1 MRNPYYRDIWA
12 LFPPNQGYP
21 GAFPKGLIKQVKKKW
36 WGNKRLWLFSGSFK
50 DNLSGITYDFKR
62 ELNPNV
68 SGTCETL
75 PFKNESFDFVF
86 ADPPYS
92 KEESMDLYG
101 LPYVN
106 IIKTLNEMIRV
117 CKPGGHILFLHRLVP
132 TVFPKL
138 KLSSHCSL
146 KGVVGVYMIAGMSNM
161 RALTIYQK
169 NYNMDAWTTQPGV
182 SCSPK

>member
-1 MRNPYYRDIWA
+1 MRNPYYRDVWA

-36 WGNKRLWLFSGSFK
+36 WGKKRLWLFSGSFK
-50 DNLSGITYDFKR
+50 DNLNGITFDLKR
-62 ELNPNV
+62 EIKPNV
-68 SGTCETL
+68 SGNCETL
-75 PFKNESFDFVF
+75 PFKDAVFDFVF

-117 CKPGGHILFLHRLVP
+117 CEPGGYILFLHRLVP

-169 NYNMDAWTTQPGV
+169 NYNMDAWTT
-182 SCSPK
+182 